1 MYVCPANKKKKILPC
16 VATQMNLEG
25 IMLIYMW
32 NIKSNTK
39 KGGVQR
45 CRVQFGGGKMWIDVG
60 KTSGGSLKVQTCSSK
75 VNSMKM

>member
-1 MYVCPANKKKKILPC
+1 
-16 VATQMNLEG
+16 
-25 IMLIYMW
+25 MLIYMW